1 MHKSTLRRDAVC
13 PPATVSV
20 FPLTMAAA
28 SCFVYG
34 SLLAPEVLHALL
46 GRVPTHKPALLRG
59 FRRYALRDRA
69 YPGVVRV
76 PESAAPDAFV
86 HGNVL
91 LNLAPREAHLLDLF
105 EDEYNVEAV
114 SVEVEVSAPDSA

>member
-1 MHKSTLRRDAVC
+1 MVADEAALVWHGPGTRLV
-13 PPATVSV
+13 
-20 FPLTMAAA
+20 TMAAA

-34 SLLAPEVLHALL
+34 SLLAPEVLLALL

-76 PESAAPDAFV
+76 PEACV

-91 LNLAPREAHLLDLF
+91 LGLAPREAHLLDLF
-105 EDEYNVEAV
+105 EDEYTSEAV
-114 SVEVEVSAPDSA
+114 SVEVEVRTPEGG

>member
-1 MHKSTLRRDAVC
+1 VT
-13 PPATVSV
+13 V
-20 FPLTMAAA
+20 FPLTMAA

-76 PESAAPDAFV
+76 PESAAPDACV

-105 EDEYNVEAV
+105 EDEYTAEAV
-114 SVEVEVSAPDSA
+114 SVEVEVRCS